1 MSRIPR
7 LAWFAYIVAIVVIV
21 ADQASKAW
29 ILGPFDLAAK
39 GPVPILPILRLTM
52 VWNPGVS
59 FGLLNAHTAFGR
71 WALVGFEAAVA
82 LALAFWARRGER
94 PVLAAALGLVIGGAL
109 GNVIDRA
116 RFGAV
121 IDFIDVTALHFPWV
135 FNLADSAI
143 NIGVALLLWDA
154 LTAPKAAATSGRA

>member
-1 MSRIPR
+1 MSRITR
-7 LAWFAYIVAIVVIV
+7 LGWFAFGLALVVIV

-29 ILGPFDLAAK
+29 ILGPFDLPSRGA
-39 GPVPILPILRLTM
+39 VQVLPILRLTM
-52 VWNPGVS
+52 VWNAGVS

-71 WALVGFEAAVA
+71 WALVVFEAAVA
-82 LALAFWARRGER
+82 VALAVWARRSER
-94 PVLAAALGLVIGGAL
+94 PILAAALGLVIGGAL

-121 IDFIDVTALHFPWV
+121 VDFIDVTALHFPWV

-143 NIGVALLLWDA
+143 NVGVALLLLDA
-154 LTAPKAAATSGRA
+154 LTPPKAATSERA